1 MKAGIINLNSGNLL
15 SLFSAVE
22 KCGLETTIIDKP
34 SDDFDVL
41 VMPGQGRFGF
51 ICEQLDKHNWR
62 DFIREW
68 IAQGKRFVGV
78 CVGMQVLFIGS
89 EENKDAIGLGILEGT
104 LEKLKHPKTPMVGWA
119 QLNSEDS
126 FYSQQFVYFVNS
138 YGITHSKYSMASVNY
153 GSEFSALVQK
163 DNVYGFQFHPEK
175 SGQFGLKVLKK
186 CLS

>member
-1 MKAGIINLNSGNLL
+1 MKAGIINLNSGNLFK
-15 SLFSAVE
+15 SFFSAVE

-78 CVGMQVLFIGS
+78 CVGMQVFVLLAV
-89 EENKDAIGLGILEGT
+89 K
-104 LEKLKHPKTPMVGWA
+104 KTKMP
-119 QLNSEDS
+119 
-126 FYSQQFVYFVNS
+126 
-138 YGITHSKYSMASVNY
+138 
-153 GSEFSALVQK
+153 
-163 DNVYGFQFHPEK
+163 
-175 SGQFGLKVLKK
+175 
-186 CLS
+186 